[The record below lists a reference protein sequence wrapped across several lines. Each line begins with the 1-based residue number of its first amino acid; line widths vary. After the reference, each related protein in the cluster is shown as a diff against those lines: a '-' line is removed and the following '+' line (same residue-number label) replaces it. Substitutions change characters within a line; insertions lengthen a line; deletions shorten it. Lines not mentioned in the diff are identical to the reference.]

1 MVTITRGYSRLI
13 RSPIPR
19 RILSQSTAGIQNQTR
34 YGSHCPRWTPL
45 TFERFSSISPGG
57 TNPQL
62 LGRLLQGRRL
72 ACNYSWDRPFRFV
85 NQSPFGHRLPGAY
98 NKLYFYRSIWTPST
112 PSDKAALLRQA
123 PNRWARAR
131 IHIRYALT
139 RSFRPWTVDDM
150 LGIFSWIFLSNTLF
164 ILIGTTTFFSLLL
177 AIANGLSFEDY
188 IARKLGDY
196 LMTLT
201 GATFH
206 FESSISPSW
215 STGSISLRNVSMH
228 LGPEYAERVKQT
240 ARQQVERQQD
250 RSNQNPYRRFDDHY
264 HLEHPSDE
272 VAQLRPDSLQAEVDY
287 TMYDLRIDR
296 IDVTFSVWRWMD
308 GKGLVKD
315 CTMKG
320 VRGVID
326 RSRVY
331 WDPAVPYNP
340 EAERAKHRP
349 GNFELESFHLE
360 DMLVYMY
367 YPDNFPP
374 FPISIFSASLP
385 QLRQQWFLLDIL
397 SADSMVG
404 SYSNCLFSIHRAQDP
419 TTSIAGS
426 IQPGRTA
433 PLRSMARETPAPLP
447 DQRCLV
453 PPTETGPPVK
463 RSHLRIDGV
472 PVGHLNGGIDGP
484 FGWITDGQVD
494 MDAIITFPTDP
505 HAEPIKKLV
514 HGLADDLEQAI
525 NQAPHIPL
533 VANINNSIRH
543 RFDDQGPRGMPPL
556 SSNPTLPTRETQSSS
571 PAASPSTRWL
581 LHEIDPQ
588 IQFDLQVTFRNPRAS
603 VPLQTSD
610 LTYLNNAL
618 IRPIVAYMNAN
629 RTVTPIPCRFSM
641 RFSDFDG
648 SWSVYDSRFAD
659 YASAEIGKGIVQL
672 AYDERERNRRLKRVG
687 LWGVQMVTRNIIAVL
702 EYARGKRGFWHYLGL
717 VNDTPN

>member
-1 MVTITRGYSRLI
+1 
-13 RSPIPR
+13 
-19 RILSQSTAGIQNQTR
+19 
-34 YGSHCPRWTPL
+34 
-45 TFERFSSISPGG
+45 
-57 TNPQL
+57 
-62 LGRLLQGRRL
+62 
-72 ACNYSWDRPFRFV
+72 
-85 NQSPFGHRLPGAY
+85 
-98 NKLYFYRSIWTPST
+98 
-112 PSDKAALLRQA
+112 
-123 PNRWARAR
+123 
-131 IHIRYALT
+131 
-139 RSFRPWTVDDM
+139 
-150 LGIFSWIFLSNTLF
+150 
-164 ILIGTTTFFSLLL
+164 
-177 AIANGLSFEDY
+177 
-188 IARKLGDY
+188 
-196 LMTLT
+196 
-201 GATFH
+201 
-206 FESSISPSW
+206 
-215 STGSISLRNVSMH
+215 MH

-272 VAQLRPDSLQAEVDY
+272 VAQLHPDSLQAEVDY

-433 PLRSMARETPAPLP
+433 PLRSMAL
-447 DQRCLV
+447 
-453 PPTETGPPVK
+453 K

-533 VANINNSIRH
+533 
-543 RFDDQGPRGMPPL
+543 
-556 SSNPTLPTRETQSSS
+556 
-571 PAASPSTRWL
+571 
-581 LHEIDPQ
+581 IDPQ